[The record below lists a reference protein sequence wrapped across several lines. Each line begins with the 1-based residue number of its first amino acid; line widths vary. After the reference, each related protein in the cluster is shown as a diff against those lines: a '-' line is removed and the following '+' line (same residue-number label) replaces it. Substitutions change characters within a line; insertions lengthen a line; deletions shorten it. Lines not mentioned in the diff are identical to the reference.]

1 MSHKILV
8 VDDEKDILVTL
19 QDLLEMEGYEVAC
32 VYNAKSALVKFY
44 EMKPD
49 LIMTDMMM
57 PGMSGLELIHAIR
70 NGPSQSNI
78 PIILMSAM
86 VSFQNQAKEGW
97 DVFIKKPSDID
108 NILDAIKKLLK
119 K

>member
-19 QDLLEMEGYEVAC
+19 QDLLEMEGYEVTCA
-32 VYNAKSALVKFY
+32 YNGKSGLAKFY

-57 PGMSGLELIHAIR
+57 PGMSGLELIHTIR
-70 NGPSQSNI
+70 GGTTQANI

-86 VSFQNQAKEGW
+86 VSFQNQEKEGW
-97 DVFIKKPSDID
+97 DDFIKKPSDID
-108 NILDAIKKLLK
+108 SILDTIKKLLEK
-119 K
+119 